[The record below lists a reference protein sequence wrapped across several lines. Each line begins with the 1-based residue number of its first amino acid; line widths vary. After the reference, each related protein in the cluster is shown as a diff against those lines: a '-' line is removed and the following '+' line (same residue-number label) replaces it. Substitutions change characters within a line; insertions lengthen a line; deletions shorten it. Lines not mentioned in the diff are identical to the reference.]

1 MKKTIDQ
8 ILEEFSEIQGEI
20 TRFTNNVKEFFED
33 DKTKTN
39 DDLPLIHSIKFR
51 IKDKE
56 HLKEKLERKWTSY
69 EGITSKNFTDK
80 ITDLGGVRVFH
91 LYPDQFT
98 HIHEKIM
105 KQIAQKNWALFESPK
120 AYTWD
125 PELNS
130 SFEKLDIEVSF
141 NERYYTSVHYVV
153 KPHST
158 SPYTCEIQVRT
169 LFEEIWGEIDHSI
182 NYPSPT
188 VNIAQKEQLKVLAKL
203 VVTGTTLANSIFRS
217 K

>member
-1 MKKTIDQ
+1 MEKTIDQ
-8 ILEEFSEIQGEI
+8 ILEAFSEMRGEI
-20 TRFTNNVKEFFED
+20 TRFTNNVKDFFED
-33 DKTKTN
+33 DKTKPN

-56 HLKEKLERKWTSY
+56 HLKEKLERKWQSY

-80 ITDLGGVRVFH
+80 VTDLGGVRVFH
-91 LYPDQFT
+91 LYPDQFM

-105 KQIAQKNWALFESPK
+105 KQINQKNWALFESPK

-130 SFEKLDIEVSF
+130 SFKQLGIEVSF

-153 KPHST
+153 KPHSA

-182 NYPSPT
+182 NYPNPT